1 MNNFLI
7 SAIFILIILF
17 SSYLSINKKDVNK
30 DDLVEGLNT
39 FVGRMAV
46 DDQYFYDKTFDDVFY
61 YPNEPE
67 GVTGWDRCNSECPGR
82 CVENGIYGS
91 SWCFA
96 Y

>member
-7 SAIFILIILF
+7 IICILIIL
-17 SSYLSINKKDVNK
+17 SLSYLAINKNNDNK

-61 YPNEPE
+61 YPNEPD
-67 GVTGWDRCNSECPGR
+67 GVSGWDRCNSECPGR
-82 CVENGIYGS
+82 CVEYGISGNSYC
-91 SWCFA
+91 WP